1 MPEQGELVLKLLL
14 DEILGSD
21 KLPDVFVISPFAEIP
36 HKLKVKL
43 QKSLQEVLKPDKENS
58 NILHDWLKSHVGTV
72 HTFQGKQ
79 ASGVILCLGLDDQSK
94 GAASWA
100 SSKPNLL
107 NVALT
112 RAKHRFVAIGDK
124 DIWLK
129 QPYFSELRLLGVCEE
144 M

>member
-1 MPEQGELVLKLLL
+1 
-14 DEILGSD
+14 
-21 KLPDVFVISPFAEIP
+21 
-36 HKLKVKL
+36 
-43 QKSLQEVLKPDKENS
+43 
-58 NILHDWLKSHVGTV
+58 
-72 HTFQGKQ
+72 
-79 ASGVILCLGLDDQSK
+79 LGLDDQSK

-129 QPYFSELRLLGVCEE
+129 QPYFSELRLLDVCEE